1 MGNNNEVGGQT
12 QMTTNDKE
20 YMKLYQRQRRARLK
34 SVKKEG
40 LSRKLISFELEG
52 KAIPRHGY
60 KILNENQPI
69 GTVTSGMFSPLL
81 NKPIGLG
88 YVEISQAKIGTQFT
102 IDIRGRKFPAVIV
115 KPPFYNR
122 DY

>member
-1 MGNNNEVGGQT
+1 MGWITKLN
-12 QMTTNDKE
+12 KE
-20 YMKLYQRQRRARLK
+20 GDFVARDVLK
-34 SVKKEG
+34 KVKEDG
-40 LSRKLISFELEG
+40 LSRRLISFELEG

-60 KILNENQPI
+60 KILNNEQPI
-69 GTVTSGMFSPLL
+69 GFVTSGMFSPIL

-88 YVEISQAKIGTQFT
+88 YVEIDQAKIGTQLT
-102 IDIRGRKFPAVIV
+102 IDIRGRKFPAVVV